1 MRCLSCDKA
10 LNKFESVSKYAE
22 SGEYLDLCTRCRKA
36 AELPE
41 GAVVDNYNLFSDKEE
56 SDE

>member
-10 LNKFESVSKYAE
+10 LNKYESVSKYVTT
-22 SGEYLDLCTRCRKA
+22 GEYLDLCTRCRKA

-41 GAVVDNYNLFSDKEE
+41 GTIQDNHSLYSDKEE
-56 SDE
+56 E